1 MCAGPDAKVT
11 RGGAAAARRSAVPE
25 VPGDAS
31 PNPKDARFSPAR
43 DDARNRAAAAAAA
56 ARAPAVPPVP
66 IPVALSPDARIA
78 PLSRDPR
85 RVPDAARAPPAL
97 HLDHAAARSRADPN
111 HDPTRTVRDLK
122 SATARR
128 VVTSEERSPVSR
140 VFVHSDRRR
149 VDARLENATRAC
161 SPTAKRPRS
170 DARLATPPSPPFDSV
185 DPSDDD
191 HDDTPSR
198 KRRVGEAFP
207 PVPASPAP
215 VPASSAPVPASP
227 TAAMDFASLLQLL
240 DSAPASLAR
249 DHDPTIDDAADEDEM
264 DASDLSDASFDRT
277 VDGDETDETFSPSR
291 RLAASDGRR
300 RIVDAAIRETVR
312 DGLDLDLPREHEHH
326 SLSSHH
332 RSSLS
337 LSEPSRLSFD
347 SDASTATNDCAR
359 ASSAPFYS
367 RKPTRPATSS
377 KRLSSTSSK
386 RRPATPSKRRPA
398 TPSERLVASLETR
411 LDSDLDA
418 RCLLA
423 RAEDEEDAADGS
435 RSRRAKIGFAR
446 AATTSESRLP
456 RGSTLSAHAPAF
468 APTTG
473 HSVPRASCGREIRS
487 PRFCALVPVPR
498 ERREMWTGVG
508 GVLPAAAEVLRV
520 LDGMRRTQDVEGVP
534 AFA

>member
-11 RGGAAAARRSAVPE
+11 QGGAAAARRSAVPE

-97 HLDHAAARSRADPN
+97 NLDHAAARSRADPN

-128 VVTSEERSPVSR
+128 VVTSDERSPVSR

-161 SPTAKRPRS
+161 SPAAKRSRS

-191 HDDTPSR
+191 DDDTPSR

-207 PVPASPAP
+207 PIPASP
-215 VPASSAPVPASP
+215 APVPASP

-240 DSAPASLAR
+240 DGVPASLAR

-277 VDGDETDETFSPSR
+277 DETDETDETSSPSR
-291 RLAASDGRR
+291 RRDRLAASEGRR

-337 LSEPSRLSFD
+337 LSEPSRSSFD

-367 RKPTRPATSS
+367 RKPTRPSTSS

-386 RRPATPSKRRPA
+386 RRPATSSKRRPA
-398 TPSERLVASLETR
+398 TPSERRVASLETR

-468 APTTG
+468 APPTG
-473 HSVPRASCGREIRS
+473 NSVPRASCGREIRS